1 MNNNFKQL
9 LEQFSEQWNDVT
21 KSSNLE
27 EVKSSFSNLE
37 QTRETI
43 LEWVFKNTDE
53 GDEQGSYFYDFGEL
67 ESKLLESSDGIPI
80 FDDNFNIYESFDE
93 YEAYYQRYGCMVPEF
108 VISWDDTRLVW
119 SDDLTIDFIERP
131 DVLMSGNHLN

>member
-43 LEWVFKNTDE
+43 LECVFKNTDE

-108 VISWDDTRLVW
+108 VISWDDTRLLW